1 MKNNSVYIWVKDNIL
16 PILLVIGTIID
27 QTTDL
32 LVQLLLELDAP
43 AWTGTLLRIIIISF
57 AAFKLYYTNPANA
70 IKKRKN

>member
-16 PILLVIGTIID
+16 PILLVIGGIID

-57 AAFKLYYTNPANA
+57 AAFKLYYTNPANV
-70 IKKRKN
+70 IKRRKK